1 MGVSFPQGGDHK
13 RSTTAT
19 GRAIF
24 ADSVRSIDP
33 ALSARIEHTKDWRK
47 GYIEPLREIV
57 IAASQTPE
65 SQLKFLKLALN
76 LPIGVLSSPNP
87 VRTLR

>member
-65 SQLKFLKLALN
+65 SAIKISQAGLESARF
-76 LPIGVLSSPNP
+76 S
-87 VRTLR
+87 